1 MENSNKNKK
10 PLRPKIT
17 RTLPR
22 PMGLRLLL
30 QPLDHQ
36 PLDHHVITQL
46 TVSKKPTPTKKK
58 EQNNQHDFRAI
69 ATQLFTPQPITQ
81 SNTNEDDSWV
91 WVPSPNNLKQSK
103 I

>member
-1 MENSNKNKK
+1 MEKSNKNKT

-17 RTLPR
+17 RTIPR

-30 QPLDHQ
+30 QPLDQ
-36 PLDHHVITQL
+36 HVITQL

-58 EQNNQHDFRAI
+58 EQNNQYNFHAI
-69 ATQLFTPQPITQ
+69 TAYLFTPQPITQ

-91 WVPSPNNLKQSK
+91 WVPSPNDLKQSK
-103 I
+103 IW

>member
-1 MENSNKNKK
+1 MENRNKNKK

-17 RTLPR
+17 RPIPR

-30 QPLDHQ
+30 Q

-58 EQNNQHDFRAI
+58 EQNNQYDLNFY
-69 ATQLFTPQPITQ
+69 FC
-81 SNTNEDDSWV
+81 N
-91 WVPSPNNLKQSK
+91 SK
-103 I
+103 LLGKKMKK